1 MPDLKNIYESFD
13 LPSFTFQKF
22 EIYYEKII
30 EKALEGHTS
39 NIYTFKS
46 VGITSRLKYIVANK
60 RLFKDKRFD
69 QHVFIFIDLQK
80 YILSQ
85 DIALNE
91 SLQFVEDIPIGEFDL
106 PRYFEFIRDLVKQK
120 RKVFFVVGD
129 GGLLYFD
136 KDPQCIALIDSL
148 RLISFTDT
156 GFIFINQKDNT
167 LLSYDGLETIGGF
180 LSKNIV
186 WGKELYFDAPEI
198 THLLQNEIKKS
209 NTKANDKIVGVIS
222 EFSEGDPK
230 VAIYLYYKWKEDNEA
245 LEQLL
250 KKDFKKF
257 YETLDA
263 KWLDARYASI
273 VSSLTD
279 KSYDDLIT
287 GTPNE
292 YLANIGLNL
301 FMNPLFN
308 FFLTERCKPRETKN
322 EFKLTGQEQIL
333 YSLLSKF
340 KDETITRD
348 DISEALWGDK
358 ADENYSDWAINK
370 VVSEL
375 RKKINSKNLEI
386 KSVKGVGYILTE
398 KQ

>member
-1 MPDLKNIYESFD
+1 M
-13 LPSFTFQKF
+13 
-22 EIYYEKII
+22 
-30 EKALEGHTS
+30 
-39 NIYTFKS
+39 
-46 VGITSRLKYIVANK
+46 
-60 RLFKDKRFD
+60 
-69 QHVFIFIDLQK
+69 
-80 YILSQ
+80 
-85 DIALNE
+85 
-91 SLQFVEDIPIGEFDL
+91 
-106 PRYFEFIRDLVKQK
+106 
-120 RKVFFVVGD
+120 GD

-136 KDPQCIALIDSL
+136 KDPQCIALVDAL
-148 RLISFTDT
+148 RLVSFTDT
-156 GFIFINQKDNT
+156 NFIFINQKDNT
-167 LLSYDGLETIGGF
+167 QLSYVGLDVIGGF
-180 LSKNIV
+180 LNKNIV

-198 THLLQNEIKKS
+198 THLLQNESKRN
-209 NTKANDKIVGVIS
+209 NTKVNENIVGIIS
-222 EFSEGDPK
+222 ELSEGDPK
-230 VAIYLYYKWKEDNEA
+230 VAIYLYYKWKEDNKA

-250 KKDFKKF
+250 KNEPKVI
-257 YETLDA
+257 YETLDS

-279 KSYDDLIT
+279 NTYNDLLA

-301 FMNPLFN
+301 YMNPLFN
-308 FFLTERCKPRETKN
+308 FYLTERCSTRESKN

-333 YSLLSKF
+333 YSLLNKF

-386 KSVKGVGYILTE
+386 KSVKGVGYILTK

>member
-1 MPDLKNIYESFD
+1 MPSLQKIYESFN
-13 LPSFTFQKF
+13 LPNFTYQKF
-22 EIYYEKII
+22 AVYYEKII
-30 EKALEGHTS
+30 EKALNGHTS

-46 VGITSRLKYIVANK
+46 VGITSRLKYIVSNRK
-60 RLFKDKRFD
+60 LFGDKRFD
-69 QHVFIFIDLQK
+69 EYVFIFIDLQK

-85 DIALNE
+85 STALSE
-91 SLQFVEDIPIGEFDL
+91 SLQFINNAPTGEIDL
-106 PRYFEFIRDLVKQK
+106 SRYFEIIRDLIQQEK
-120 RKVFFVVGD
+120 KVFFIVGD

-136 KDPQCIALIDSL
+136 KDPQCIALVDAL
-148 RLISFTDT
+148 RLVSFTDT
-156 GFIFINQKDNT
+156 NFIFINQKDNT
-167 LLSYDGLETIGGF
+167 QLSYVGLDVIGGF
-180 LSKNIV
+180 LNKNIV

-198 THLLQNEIKKS
+198 THLLQNESKRN
-209 NTKANDKIVGVIS
+209 NTKVNENIVGIIS
-222 EFSEGDPK
+222 ELSEGDPK
-230 VAIYLYYKWKEDNEA
+230 VAIYLYYKWKEDNKA

-250 KKDFKKF
+250 KNEPKVI
-257 YETLDA
+257 YETLDS

-279 KSYDDLIT
+279 NTYNDLLA

-301 FMNPLFN
+301 YMNPLFN
-308 FFLTERCKPRETKN
+308 FYLTERCSTRESKN

-333 YSLLSKF
+333 YSLLNKF

-386 KSVKGVGYILTE
+386 KSVKGVGYILTK